1 MIFDNV
7 DDITQQQLQQQQTNE
22 QTEKDSYYNNKLER
36 KIAIATEGIID
47 HVVRKFRRLEGKGKG
62 KGKGREEEVEDI

>member
-22 QTEKDSYYNNKLER
+22 QTEKDSYDNKLER
-36 KIAIATEGIID
+36 KIAIATQGIID
-47 HVVRKFRRLEGKGKG
+47 HVVRKLRRLEGKGKG

>member
-22 QTEKDSYYNNKLER
+22 QTEKDSYDNNKLER

-47 HVVRKFRRLEGKGKG
+47 HVVRKLRRLEGKGKG
-62 KGKGREEEVEDI
+62 KGKKEKKKK

>member
-22 QTEKDSYYNNKLER
+22 QTGKDDIWQMKFYYLLL
-36 KIAIATEGIID
+36 T
-47 HVVRKFRRLEGKGKG
+47 
-62 KGKGREEEVEDI
+62 

>member
-7 DDITQQQLQQQQTNE
+7 DDITQQQLQRQTNE
-22 QTEKDSYYNNKLER
+22 QTEKDSYNNNKLER

-47 HVVRKFRRLEGKGKG
+47 HVVRKLKT
-62 KGKGREEEVEDI
+62 

>member
-1 MIFDNV
+1 MLMISHSS
-7 DDITQQQLQQQQTNE
+7 
-22 QTEKDSYYNNKLER
+22 SYNDKQMNKQKKTHDNNKLER

-47 HVVRKFRRLEGKGKG
+47 HVVRKLRRLEGKGKG

>member
-22 QTEKDSYYNNKLER
+22 QTEKDSYDNNKLER

-47 HVVRKFRRLEGKGKG
+47 HVVRKLRRLEGKGKG

>member
-22 QTEKDSYYNNKLER
+22 QTEKDDIWQMKFYYLLL
-36 KIAIATEGIID
+36 T
-47 HVVRKFRRLEGKGKG
+47 
-62 KGKGREEEVEDI
+62 

>member
-7 DDITQQQLQQQQTNE
+7 DDITQQQLQRQTNE

-47 HVVRKFRRLEGKGKG
+47 HVVRKLRRLEGKGKG

>member
-7 DDITQQQLQQQQTNE
+7 DDITQQQLQRQTNE
-22 QTEKDSYYNNKLER
+22 QTEKDSYDNNKLEI

-47 HVVRKFRRLEGKGKG
+47 HVVRKLRRLEGKEKG